1 MSNVLRSDWS
11 TELPAHTNYYVTWG
25 ATHGSEG
32 EREFGKLLG
41 KLNATDLSEII
52 HKATI
57 SFSMCVH
64 IVYTQVYSTHCH
76 IIYNVTI
83 NRTAVRILLYLVAI
97 QCHLNL

>member
-57 SFSMCVH
+57 SFSMCTHKCILH
-64 IVYTQVYSTHCH
+64 IVT
-76 IIYNVTI
+76 
-83 NRTAVRILLYLVAI
+83 
-97 QCHLNL
+97 